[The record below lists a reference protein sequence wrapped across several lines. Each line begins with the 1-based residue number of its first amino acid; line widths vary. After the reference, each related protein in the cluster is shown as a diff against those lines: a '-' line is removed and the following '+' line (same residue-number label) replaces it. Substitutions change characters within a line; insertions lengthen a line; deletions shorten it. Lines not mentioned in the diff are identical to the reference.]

1 MENTF
6 RVQLRYVYYK
16 YLNVLYDVAGN
27 FAKLTGNVK
36 RLIFVSELQY
46 HNVCISESNTEA
58 GSDGRTRGEAVS
70 QNVEQNC
77 SCWQRG
83 DASPHS

>member
-1 MENTF
+1 MLYEAMENTF

-36 RLIFVSELQY
+36 RLIFVSEVHY
-46 HNVCISESNTEA
+46 YNNVCISESNTEA
-58 GSDGRTRGEAVS
+58 GADGRTRGETLS
-70 QNVEQNC
+70 QNVEQNN
-77 SCWQRG
+77 SCW
-83 DASPHS
+83 